1 MLKAKELKKKPRLKK
16 KPNNSDLKHM
26 SQNRYLIVGLGNPGK
41 KYLGTRHNIGFMVVD
56 FIVRKYD
63 LKIKKHE
70 LFEITHLE
78 IDEKELVL
86 MKPLTFMNRSG
97 LAVNYGIEANNIVL
111 SNLLVISD
119 DLALPFGRLRLR
131 TKGSSGGHN
140 GLQSIIDYLQSNQ
153 FPRLRVGI
161 KPETEIEDVVEF
173 VLSRFTHEE
182 KEKIDAIIERAAE
195 AVIYFVRHGAARTMN
210 AFN

>member
-1 MLKAKELKKKPRLKK
+1 
-16 KPNNSDLKHM
+16 M
-26 SQNRYLIVGLGNPGK
+26 SQNRFLIAGLGNPGE
-41 KYLGTRHNIGFMVVD
+41 KYAGTRHNIGFMVVD

-70 LFEITHLE
+70 LFEIAHLD

-97 LAVNYGIEANNIVL
+97 LAVKYGIEANNIVL

-131 TKGSSGGHN
+131 AKGSSGGHN

-173 VLSRFTHEE
+173 VLSKFTHEE
-182 KEKIDAIIERAAE
+182 MEKIDAIIERAAE